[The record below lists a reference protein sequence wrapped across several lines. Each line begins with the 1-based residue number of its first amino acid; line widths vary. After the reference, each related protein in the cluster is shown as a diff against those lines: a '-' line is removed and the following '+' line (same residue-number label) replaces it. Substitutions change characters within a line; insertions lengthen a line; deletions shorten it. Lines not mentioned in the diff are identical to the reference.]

1 MSTVDLTPTKI
12 VSEYDQEIPQSQICF
27 SKIYPDAHVSTK
39 INTFTVCKGV
49 SGGGGAIVPRSQRN
63 VKNGGF
69 SFVTSNITYQA
80 RG

>member
-12 VSEYDQEIPQSQICF
+12 VSEYDQEIQQSQIFF

-49 SGGGGAIVPRSQRN
+49 SEENTFRLSKGGLGASPHELQI
-63 VKNGGF
+63 
-69 SFVTSNITYQA
+69 
-80 RG
+80 

>member
-12 VSEYDQEIPQSQICF
+12 VSEYDQEIPQSQIFF

-49 SGGGGAIVPRSQRN
+49 SGEAIVPRSQRN